1 MLFALP
7 RIEMPMGRQPDTP
20 AHNDVDTQIAEG
32 HLSPEVWSR
41 LVLARVN
48 KRDTGTLVAS
58 RGEHQR
64 TFRFLSGV
72 PIVATSTHPD
82 EDFTSTMVACGL
94 LDQARLDWI
103 RKHTGAHESEI
114 EGLIGAGTLQRA
126 DVDGHHAT
134 HIQHLIAA
142 TLAWPDGEFS
152 WAPTPGLGDKIE
164 RSLLP
169 VIQTIEALISGV
181 LGGFEVSALHTFVD
195 AADAGDL
202 LPDARLTGLTPP
214 AWVPDDMGLLHTH
227 LGQSLSRSEISEA
240 LDLNPDRIAAM
251 LWLLEATGWAK
262 RAHPPAALIP
272 LGTVAVIQSGTAV
285 EAPTPTPAPT
295 PKATPKPVP
304 SPREP
309 AQATKPAPAPAVSKP
324 TAPTSTPV
332 SAERIEKKTIEV
344 SRKPSI
350 DPEQGL
356 TKALKAIAVE
366 DFDQAYRLLTGVR
379 KEKPSCPETLAA
391 LGWSAWRTGNL
402 GTNAYDGPEDFLL
415 LALTFDANHPKALE
429 YYARIAIEK
438 GETENARNRL
448 LQLLKAAPESP
459 WAEEALTALN
469 PKGKKSGM
477 RLWPKS

>member
-1 MLFALP
+1 
-7 RIEMPMGRQPDTP
+7 MGRQPDTSMP
-20 AHNDVDTQIAEG
+20 ADADNQIAEG
-32 HLSPEVWSR
+32 HLSPEVWAR

-48 KRDTGTLVAS
+48 KRDTGTLVVS
-58 RGEHQR
+58 REGCSR
-64 TFRFLSGV
+64 TFRFLGGV
-72 PIVATSTHPD
+72 PIVATSTQPD

-94 LDQARLDWI
+94 LDQPKLDWI

-114 EGLIGAGTLQRA
+114 EGLIGAGTVQRT
-126 DVDGHHAT
+126 DVDAHHNT

-152 WAPTPGLGDKIE
+152 WQPAPELGDKVE

-169 VIQTIEALISGV
+169 AIQTIEGLIGGI
-181 LGGFEVSALHTFVD
+181 LGGFELTALETFVD

-202 LPDARLTGLTPP
+202 LPDARLTGMTPP
-214 AWVPDDMGLLHTH
+214 AWVPEDMGQLHTH
-227 LGQSLSRSEISEA
+227 LGQALGRTEIAESLGLSV
-240 LDLNPDRIAAM
+240 DRVAAM

-272 LGTVAVIQSGTAV
+272 LGTVAVIQAGT
-285 EAPTPTPAPT
+285 TPTPAAPDQAA
-295 PKATPKPVP
+295 PKQAAPKQAAPKQAAPKQAAPKQAAPKQATPKQAAPKQAAP
-304 SPREP
+304 K
-309 AQATKPAPAPAVSKP
+309 QATPKQAAP
-324 TAPTSTPV
+324 
-332 SAERIEKKTIEV
+332 INKKTIEAP
-344 SRKPSI
+344 RKPVI
-350 DPEQGL
+350 DPEKGL
-356 TKALKAIAVE
+356 SKALKSIADE
-366 DFDQAYRLLTGVR
+366 DFDQAYRLLSDVR

-438 GETENARNRL
+438 GETDNARNRL

-459 WAEEALTALN
+459 WAEEALDTLN
-469 PKGKKSGM
+469 PKGRKSGI

>member
-1 MLFALP
+1 
-7 RIEMPMGRQPDTP
+7 MGRQPEPSTP
-20 AHNDVDTQIAEG
+20 NDADTQTAEG
-32 HLSPEVWSR
+32 HLSPEVWAR

-48 KRDTGTLVAS
+48 KRDTGTLVAT
-58 RGEHQR
+58 RGDQAR

-114 EGLIGAGTLQRA
+114 EGLIGAGTLQRE
-126 DVDGHHAT
+126 DVDKHHAT
-134 HIQHLIAA
+134 HIQHLIGA
-142 TLAWPDGEFS
+142 TLAWPDGGFS
-152 WAPTPGLGDKIE
+152 WSPAPGLGDKIE

-169 VIQTIEALISGV
+169 AIQTIEALIAGV
-181 LGGFEVSALHTFVD
+181 LGGFELSALHTFVD

-214 AWVPDDMGLLHTH
+214 AWVPADMGQLHTH
-227 LGQSLSRSEISEA
+227 LGQSLSRAEISDA
-240 LDLNPDRIAAM
+240 LGLSPDRVAAM
-251 LWLLEATGWAK
+251 LWLLEATGWAR

-272 LGTVAVIQSGTAV
+272 LETVAVIHAGTLP
-285 EAPTPTPAPT
+285 ELPHPSAP
-295 PKATPKPVP
+295 
-304 SPREP
+304 EP
-309 AQATKPAPAPAVSKP
+309 EPAPAPARTPATQPRSSQPVPATPPKAQ
-324 TAPTSTPV
+324 APTPGPRAAEPAPPSARPSPTPSINKETV
-332 SAERIEKKTIEV
+332 DAP
-344 SRKPSI
+344 RKPSL

-356 TKALKAIAVE
+356 TRALKSIADD
-366 DFDQAYRLLTGVR
+366 DFDQAYTLLTIVR
-379 KEKPSCPETLAA
+379 KEKPSCPKTLAA

-459 WAEEALTALN
+459 WAEEALSALS